1 MKKYRDYEISSVKE
15 NEERYPKSLL
25 TISGRPSVLYYKG
38 SIDIINRN
46 NSIAVIGTRKVSERG
61 KKIAYE
67 TGQFVAER
75 GLNLVNGLALGCDAA
90 ALRGALDNGGK
101 CVAIMPCGLEQI
113 QPMSHYELAE
123 EILEKGGC
131 ILSEYPVGT
140 SIQKYQY
147 VARDRLQS
155 GISQGVMVIEAEE
168 KGGTMHTADFAL
180 KQYKRLACYYY
191 KFVELSSGNKLLEK
205 NDKVQV
211 LKSKEDGRKFID
223 FISKEGIYQ
232 QMTLF

>member
-1 MKKYRDYEISSVKE
+1 MEKYQDYEISLVKE
-15 NEERYPKSLL
+15 NEELYPKSLL
-25 TISGRPSVLYYKG
+25 TISGRPSILYYKG
-38 SIDIINRN
+38 TIDIINRN
-46 NSIAVIGTRKVSERG
+46 NSIAVIGTRKVSESG

-67 TGQFVAER
+67 TGQLVAEK

-90 ALRGALDNGGK
+90 AMRGSLDNGGK

-113 QPMSHYELAE
+113 QPKSHYELAE

-168 KGGTMHTADFAL
+168 KSGTMHTADFAL

-191 KFVELSSGNKLLEK
+191 KIVELSSGNKLLEK
-205 NDKVQV
+205 NGNVQV
-211 LKSKEDGRKFID
+211 LKSKEDGRRFID